1 MIPSMRPLKGLQTR
15 RKFSR
20 GRQRPGHR
28 SPLGSRHAFS
38 LRHATRQASRMNAR
52 RTGLRGL

>member
-1 MIPSMRPLKGLQTR
+1 MTPMLKGMQSR
-15 RKFSR
+15 RKFDR
-20 GRQRPGHR
+20 GRQRPGR
-28 SPLGSRHAFS
+28 RRPLGGRHAFS